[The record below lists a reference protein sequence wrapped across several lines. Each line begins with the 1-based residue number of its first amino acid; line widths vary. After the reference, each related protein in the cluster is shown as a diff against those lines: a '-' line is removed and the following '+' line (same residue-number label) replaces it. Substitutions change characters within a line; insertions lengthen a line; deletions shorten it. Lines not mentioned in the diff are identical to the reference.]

1 MSVQRGAA
9 SAVQW
14 LYAATVSLALAAVC
28 AAGASPSAA
37 GPKENGSQLPK
48 LTVGFVRHA
57 YGTWTSR
64 VADGGFNSGTGREI
78 EWLPY
83 EADSAVV
90 AALASDRIQVGLMGA
105 NIVAAAFSKG
115 LELRIFYV
123 LGGSPDTEA
132 LLLAGDAP
140 FRVGDPKALRQR
152 VIAAPF
158 GSTAHFRLLQAL
170 KRWGVAL
177 ADVRLVNLQ
186 PRQIAAAWGRKEI
199 DAAVVSEPFL
209 SDLSAEGR
217 TVPLPGSGGLEGL
230 MVLAASAD
238 FVKSHDVFLARFVD
252 VIARADAPFAG
263 RNGPLDETQP
273 EIRAIANLTGTP
285 EKIVLEAI
293 ARYRPPPLEDLASAR
308 WLGGGQSSMLA
319 VELRNNA
326 ELWKWAGRVGAMPP
340 DYSQAIA
347 SAPVQRALALQK

>member
-1 MSVQRGAA
+1 MSARRGAA
-9 SAVQW
+9 PGVRW
-14 LYAATVSLALAAVC
+14 LYAATLALAC
-28 AAGASPSAA
+28 AMTCIAGVDPATA
-37 GPKENGSQLPK
+37 GPRENGSQLPK
-48 LTVGFVRHA
+48 LSVGFVRHA

-64 VADGGFNSGTGREI
+64 VADGGFDSGTGRAI

-90 AALASDRIQVGLMGA
+90 AALASDRIQIGLMGA
-105 NIVAAAFSKG
+105 SIVAAAFSKG

-123 LGGSPDTEA
+123 LGGSPDTEG
-132 LLLAGDAP
+132 LLLAGNAP
-140 FRVGDPKALRQR
+140 FRVGDPKTLRQR

-158 GSTAHFRLLQAL
+158 GSTAHFRLLQGL
-170 KRWGVAL
+170 KRWGVPL

-209 SDLSAEGR
+209 SDLGAEGR
-217 TVPLPGSGGLEGL
+217 TIPLPGAGGLEGL
-230 MVLAASAD
+230 MVLAASAE

-252 VIARADAPFAG
+252 VMSRADAAFAA

-285 EKIVLEAI
+285 EKSVLEAI

-308 WLGGGQSSMLA
+308 WLGGGQASMLA
-319 VELRNNA
+319 AELRNNA
-326 ELWKWAGRVGAMPP
+326 ELWKWAGRVGPIAP

-347 SAPVQRALALQK
+347 SAPVERALGLQK